1 MRPKVALVTS
11 GVGTAQGGIGVVAEL
26 IVSAL
31 QKDSDVSIWRHST
44 SLPRIPRIGL
54 AYARALLGSMKRPD
68 LVIYDH
74 IHLAVLHG
82 VIPSLTRIPYVV
94 FLHGVEVWEPLI
106 GRRREALLNAKLLV
120 ANSATTELAARAAN
134 PWLPKIEIVWLGVPK
149 QPRRLPSASSL
160 PVALMV
166 GRMASTERLKG
177 HDPVLNAW
185 PEIRASVPNANLIIV
200 GTGDD
205 EARLRRRVRD
215 EGLES
220 VTFCGRLNNRERD
233 RLYASARLLFLPSK
247 QEGFGIA
254 AVEAAGFGVPVVG
267 LAGTV
272 IEELFPNGTGV
283 QLASDWES
291 HSMAQAAI
299 PLLTDDRL
307 ARTLGQAAYLRVQD
321 TFLEE
326 HFSERFRCTL
336 SKVLPEYTSHSEQFA
351 AKSL

>member
-31 QKDSDVSIWRHST
+31 QQDSDVSIWRHST

-54 AYARALLGSMKRPD
+54 AYLRALLGSMKPPD
-68 LVIYDH
+68 LVMYDH

-120 ANSATTELAARAAN
+120 TNSATTERAARAAN
-134 PWLPKIEIVWLGVPK
+134 PWLPKVEIVWLGVPN

-160 PVALMV
+160 PVGLMV

-177 HDPVLNAW
+177 HDAVLNAW
-185 PEIRASVPNANLIIV
+185 PEIRASVRNASLIVV

-205 EARLRRRVRD
+205 EGRLRRRARD

-220 VTFCGRLNNRERD
+220 VTFCGRLNNCERD

-254 AVEAAGFGVPVVG
+254 AVEAASFGVPVVG

-272 IEELFPNGTGV
+272 IEELFPNGNGV

-291 HSMAQAAI
+291 HSIAQAAI
-299 PLLTDDRL
+299 PLLNDDRL
-307 ARTLGQAAYLRVQD
+307 ASILGQAAYSRVQD
-321 TFLEE
+321 TLLEK
-326 HFSERFRCTL
+326 HFSERFRCAL
-336 SKVLPEYTSHSEQFA
+336 SKVLPQYTSRSEQFA